1 MLPAANAPGLAI
13 KPASVVTT
21 DTSARAA
28 QTPTP
33 ETARSSAG
41 EASSSQVALLS
52 PKAVTAPEQTA
63 VAPRLREQETAERTD
78 RSQPAADTPTGPPPT
93 FEESPLERQAR
104 VALAPPEV
112 TFAPGEETPEVSVA
126 TDDGAPQPDQAEL
139 AIADAPP
146 QDPPPTPSERAEA
159 SFAETRTMS
168 EAKEPAIV
176 DVAR

>member
-13 KPASVVTT
+13 KPVSVATT
-21 DTSARAA
+21 EPSARAA
-28 QTPTP
+28 QTPSP
-33 ETARSSAG
+33 ETVRSSAG

-63 VAPRLREQETAERTD
+63 VAPRLRDQETAERTD
-78 RSQPAADTPTGPPPT
+78 RAQSTDTPTGPPPT

-104 VALAPPEV
+104 VALAPPEL
-112 TFAPGEETPEVSVA
+112 TFASVEEAPEVPVA
-126 TDDGAPQPDQAEL
+126 TDSAPQPDQTEL
-139 AIADAPP
+139 AVSEAPP

-168 EAKEPAIV
+168 KAKEPATV
-176 DVAR
+176 DIAT